1 MEISNARHQRFFS
14 PQLDITGPHFHTLFL
29 CDTSQSSAG
38 NMGPSE
44 LALLVGIT
52 SLLACQLLWEMLWS
66 GCEIHTL
73 QGLCLSMLGPQLFE
87 EGGELFGMGGVVG
100 RCRHKG

>member
-1 MEISNARHQRFFS
+1 MPNVKDALVHNLALQGHIFMHCSSMIH
-14 PQLDITGPHFHTLFL
+14 L
-29 CDTSQSSAG
+29 SSAG

-52 SLLACQLLWEMLWS
+52 SLLACQLLWEMLWF
-66 GCEIHTL
+66 GCEIHIF

-87 EGGELFGMGGVVG
+87 EGGELFGMGGLVG
-100 RCRHKG
+100 RRRHKG

>member
-1 MEISNARHQRFFS
+1 MEISNAKHQRFFS
-14 PQLDITGPHFHTLFL
+14 PQLGITGPHFHTLFL
-29 CDTSQSSAG
+29 YDPSQSSAG

-52 SLLACQLLWEMLWS
+52 SLLACQLLWEMLWF
-66 GCEIHTL
+66 GCEINTL

-87 EGGELFGMGGVVG
+87 EGSELFGMGGLVG